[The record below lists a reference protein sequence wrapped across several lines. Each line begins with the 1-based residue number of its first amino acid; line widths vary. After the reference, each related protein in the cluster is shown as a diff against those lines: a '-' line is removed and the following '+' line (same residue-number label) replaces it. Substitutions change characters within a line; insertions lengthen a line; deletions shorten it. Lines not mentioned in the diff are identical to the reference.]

1 MLIILRTKTK
11 RLINLGF
18 KIVITVF
25 VVSII
30 ISHLVNS
37 YQGNNVIREGW
48 LREDKPSGNSMRVEK
63 NQESLQ
69 DSNSNMLDEFVV
81 QLKGFYRKGE

>member
-1 MLIILRTKTK
+1 MLIILRTRTK
-11 RLINLGF
+11 RLITLGF
-18 KIVITVF
+18 KLIITLF

-30 ISHLVNS
+30 VSHLVNS
-37 YQGNNVIREGW
+37 YQGKDVIREGW

-63 NQESLQ
+63 NHGYVENG
-69 DSNSNMLDEFVV
+69 NSNLMDEFVV